1 MRASENVT
9 VSSPTRQKPGQEKRS
24 PELVGSMELS
34 SNIVNTMT
42 VSDEVNKI
50 ETVFNNPLQFKIPW
64 YMLNRKH
71 KASS

>member
-1 MRASENVT
+1 
-9 VSSPTRQKPGQEKRS
+9 
-24 PELVGSMELS
+24 MELS

-50 ETVFNNPLQFKIPW
+50 ETVLNNPLQFKIPV